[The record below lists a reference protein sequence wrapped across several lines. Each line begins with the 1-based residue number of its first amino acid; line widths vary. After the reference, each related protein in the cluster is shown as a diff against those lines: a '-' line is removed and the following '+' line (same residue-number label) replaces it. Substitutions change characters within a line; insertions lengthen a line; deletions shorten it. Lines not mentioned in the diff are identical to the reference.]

1 LGGRKQEAASAHG
14 LDIANYRIKIAQ
26 DGFFVKVIFSAR
38 KMVQKIS
45 KKFTLDFFPIKRY
58 IDVATSSDTA

>member
-1 LGGRKQEAASAHG
+1 MGGRKQEAASAHG

-38 KMVQKIS
+38 MRVHKNF
-45 KKFTLDFFPIKRY
+45 KKFMLDFFAYKVLY
-58 IDVATSSDTA
+58 